1 MFDIVEEMRKEI
13 INRSNSFEELT
24 KGTKDEYNLYREH
37 IQYVYNY
44 VIMLSKD
51 EDVDLEVLKLSAL
64 LHDISMTDI
73 NLDRDNHNEYSAN
86 IAVKYLKKY
95 NYPQDKI
102 DKVYTCI
109 LNHSSKRKNYRTTR
123 EEEILVNSD
132 CLSHFDSINNLYNLA
147 HNVIE
152 LNDEDSIKYVQDK
165 LTRDYYELDD
175 RLRILIYDKYMS
187 AMSNDIEIFKKS
199 K

>member
-1 MFDIVEEMRKEI
+1 MNI
-13 INRSNSFEELT
+13 IFIENIFNM
-24 KGTKDEYNLYREH
+24 Y
-37 IQYVYNY
+37 I
-44 VIMLSKD
+44 IILSKD

-73 NLDRDNHNEYSAN
+73 NLDRDKHNEYSAD

-102 DKVYTCI
+102 DKVYACI

-147 HNVIE
+147 HNVIG
-152 LNDEDSIKYVQDK
+152 LNDEESIKYVQDK

-175 RLRILIYDKYMS
+175 RLRLLIDDKYMS
-187 AMSNDIEIFKKS
+187 VMSSDIEIFKKS

>member
-1 MFDIVEEMRKEI
+1 MSDIVGKMKQEI
-13 INRSNSFEELT
+13 INRSNSFEEQT
-24 KGTKDEYNLYREH
+24 KGTKDEYNIYREH

-44 VIMLSKD
+44 VIILSKD

-73 NLDRDNHNEYSAN
+73 NLDRDKHNEYSAD

-102 DKVYTCI
+102 DKVYACI

-123 EEEILVNSD
+123 DEEILVNSD

-147 HNVIE
+147 HNVIG
-152 LNDEDSIKYVQDK
+152 LNDKESIKYVQDK

-175 RLRILIYDKYMS
+175 RLRLLIYDKYMS
-187 AMSNDIEIFKKS
+187 VMSSDSEIFKES

>member
-86 IAVKYLKKY
+86 IAVKYLK
-95 NYPQDKI
+95 NIIIHKI
-102 DKVYTCI
+102 K
-109 LNHSSKRKNYRTTR
+109 
-123 EEEILVNSD
+123 
-132 CLSHFDSINNLYNLA
+132 
-147 HNVIE
+147 
-152 LNDEDSIKYVQDK
+152 
-165 LTRDYYELDD
+165 
-175 RLRILIYDKYMS
+175 
-187 AMSNDIEIFKKS
+187 
-199 K
+199 

>member
-1 MFDIVEEMRKEI
+1 MLDIVDEMRNEVI
-13 INRSNSFEELT
+13 SRSNFFEELT
-24 KGTKDEYNLYREH
+24 KGTKDEYNLYYEH

-44 VIMLSKD
+44 VIMLSED

-73 NLDRDNHNEYSAN
+73 NLDRDKHNEYSAD

-102 DKVYTCI
+102 DKVYACI

-132 CLSHFDSINNLYNLA
+132 CLSHFDSISNLYNLA
-147 HNVIE
+147 HNVIG
-152 LNDEDSIKYVQDK
+152 LNDEESIKYVQDK

-175 RLRILIYDKYMS
+175 RLRLLIDDKYMS
-187 AMSNDIEIFKKS
+187 VMSSDIEIFKKS

>member
-1 MFDIVEEMRKEI
+1 MLNIVEEMRKEI
-13 INRSNSFEELT
+13 INRSNSFEKLT

-44 VIMLSKD
+44 VIILSKD

-73 NLDRDNHNEYSAN
+73 NLDRDKHNEYSAD

-102 DKVYTCI
+102 DKVYACI

-147 HNVIE
+147 HNVIG
-152 LNDEDSIKYVQDK
+152 LNDEESIKYVQDK

-175 RLRILIYDKYMS
+175 RLRLLIDDKYMS
-187 AMSNDIEIFKKS
+187 VMSSDIEIFKKS